1 MAFCSSCKPKSTS
14 PTFADGS
21 PPRTLSQWFFSS
33 FGQDTKIKIPKMHF
47 SRTIEDWMLKFKKN
61 RQILHFFTKQINPH
75 HSDQGES
82 KEPNNPL
89 GKDSLA
95 TTLMRHDLNDL
106 GLNCS
111 VKKCKSVSWFKN
123 PILDF
128 SKEIPPHPR
137 LLKVNL

>member
-1 MAFCSSCKPKSTS
+1 
-14 PTFADGS
+14 
-21 PPRTLSQWFFSS
+21 
-33 FGQDTKIKIPKMHF
+33 MHF

-111 VKKCKSVSWFKN
+111 VKKCKSVS
-123 PILDF
+123 
-128 SKEIPPHPR
+128 
-137 LLKVNL
+137 